1 MLSQLNVWLLLN
13 ETERNHFSATLFL
26 WGLLFLVDVLL
37 VLVASLPSTCP
48 CPPELRIVVAATV
61 LLSVLGHFPIVFPGQ
76 RRGKIFGLY
85 RPDGLFVL
93 KFVCVSNGMKKAVIH
108 CALYYSV
115 PTLQNHGRS
124 RSERERKL

>member
-1 MLSQLNVWLLLN
+1 MLRQLNVWLLLN
-13 ETERNHFSATLFL
+13 ETERKHFSATLFL

-48 CPPELRIVVAATV
+48 CPPEHRIVVEATV

-85 RPDGLFVL
+85 RADGLFVL
-93 KFVCVSNGMKKAVIH
+93 KFVCFSNGTKKAVIH
-108 CALYYSV
+108 CALYYSDKEKK
-115 PTLQNHGRS
+115 S
-124 RSERERKL
+124 RLPSRVLNCR